1 MSLSKLLY
9 YNITNKKVLGFLLKQ
24 ILSIKQKKKKKTII
38 KFNIKQFSNNN
49 RNFYNSRTPFFYYF
63 FENPTT
69 VLHVL
74 FFLVWSI
81 YRYQSVYIINK
92 PISYFSTKES
102 WKLEYN
108 SLHGTHGER
117 EPKRDKYQ
125 WSCGGTDLVRRRQRF
140 EWRLDS
146 LPSSLLAAGAR
157 RLSGKVFIFF
167 FLIWE

>member
-1 MSLSKLLY
+1 M
-9 YNITNKKVLGFLLKQ
+9 FKQ
-24 ILSIKQKKKKKTII
+24 ILSIKQKKKKTII

-102 WKLEYN
+102 WELEYN

-117 EPKRDKYQ
+117 ESQREINTSEAVEGLTWCD
-125 WSCGGTDLVRRRQRF
+125 GGSGSSGGLIRSRRRFLQ
-140 EWRLDS
+140 
-146 LPSSLLAAGAR
+146 PAR
-157 RLSGKVFIFF
+157 GV
-167 FLIWE
+167 

>member
-1 MSLSKLLY
+1 M
-9 YNITNKKVLGFLLKQ
+9 FKQ
-24 ILSIKQKKKKKTII
+24 ILSIKQKKKKKKTII

-102 WKLEYN
+102 WELEYN

-117 EPKRDKYQ
+117 ERAKER
-125 WSCGGTDLVRRRQRF
+125 
-140 EWRLDS
+140 
-146 LPSSLLAAGAR
+146 
-157 RLSGKVFIFF
+157 
-167 FLIWE
+167 